1 MNKSLNNYIKE
12 LPFYVRKEIF
22 YFIIPNPLNIIFKRN
37 NKQNITT
44 FQTRLNISNKYE
56 VALLEDSIDYYDNGA
71 INPNQLYLFRIPK
84 KNGRHRYYITE
95 MIWYQ
100 VEAEDYIEVYRI
112 HYIAQ
117 HKYISKYV
125 GKNIKYAH
133 LLLFTDK
140 NILEEDINKYLMY
153 INK

>member
-22 YFIIPNPLNIIFKRN
+22 YFIIPDPLNIIFKRN
-37 NKQNITT
+37 NKKNVTN
-44 FQTRLNISNKYE
+44 FQRSSISDKYE
-56 VALLEDSIDYYDNGA
+56 VALLEDSIDYYDNGS

-84 KNGRHRYYITE
+84 KNGRYRYYITE
-95 MIWYQ
+95 MIWYE
-100 VEAEDYIEVYRI
+100 VEAEDSDNRI
-112 HYIAQ
+112 YYIAE

-125 GKNIKYAH
+125 GKNIEYAL

-140 NILEEDINKYLMY
+140 NILEENINKYLKY

>member
-12 LPFYVRKEIF
+12 LPFYVRKEII
-22 YFIIPNPLNIIFKRN
+22 YFIIPDPLNIIFKRN
-37 NKQNITT
+37 NKKYVTD
-44 FQTRLNISNKYE
+44 FQRSSISDKYE
-56 VALLEDSIDYYDNGA
+56 VALLQDSKDYYDNGS
-71 INPNQLYLFRIPK
+71 INPDQLYLFRIPK

-100 VEAEDYIEVYRI
+100 VEAEDSDNRI
-112 HYIAQ
+112 HYIYQ

-125 GKNIKYAH
+125 GKNIEYAL

-140 NILEEDINKYLMY
+140 NILEEDIDKYMSK
-153 INK
+153 I